1 MKNNQEKTT
10 EYTYAI
16 EFELIKT
23 FTDYFYKAYTAKNSV
38 NSSKLRRILADS
50 DSACLS
56 TRTYDDHIKLLN
68 KQLNPVFQFNSKS
81 KIQPLHTTVF
91 YKRLPFFLCFD
102 LYGAALYREEPPND
116 TDIESRKTPNSLLNL
131 HNYNPASC
139 LYPIDIHKL
148 YMPSFFA
155 PLFIGVIGGLSKEKS
170 SWRSFRENVLEISAE
185 FIQNST
191 EFNQKCPDIK
201 IEINKYLPKED
212 KEREVLYTYW
222 LEKHFPDELF
232 DILITSEDII
242 NHGTDRIFAYNLSI
256 LVSNLSNDLFLT
268 RIRAKEFW
276 QNLGNII
283 KAQNP
288 NMLKE
293 YEAALTKARTE
304 EFKKLQDIF
313 LQKNSIST

>member
-1 MKNNQEKTT
+1 MNNNQEKTT

-16 EFELIKT
+16 DFELIKA
-23 FTDYFYKAYTAKNSV
+23 FTNYFYNAYSAKDSV
-38 NSSKLRRILADS
+38 NSSKLRRILAEP

-56 TRTYDDHIKLLN
+56 TKTYDDHIKLLN
-68 KQLNPVFQFNSKS
+68 KQLNPALQSNPELKT
-81 KIQPLHTTVF
+81 QPLHTTVF

-102 LYGAALYREEPPND
+102 LYGAALYGEESPND
-116 TDIESRKTPNSLLNL
+116 TDIESRKNPNSLLNL

-170 SWRSFRENVLEISAE
+170 SWNNFKKNVLEISTE
-185 FIQNST
+185 FIQDST
-191 EFNQKCPDIK
+191 EFNQKCPDKK

-212 KEREVLYTYW
+212 TVRNDLYTYW
-222 LEKHFPDELF
+222 LEIHFPDELF
-232 DILITSEDII
+232 DLLKTSENII
-242 NHGTDRIFAYNLSI
+242 NHEIDRIFAYNLSI
-256 LVSNLSNDLFLT
+256 LVSTLSNDIFLT
-268 RIRAKEFW
+268 RIKAKEFW

-304 EFKKLQDIF
+304 EFKKLQEIL
-313 LQKNSIST
+313 LQKSIST